1 MGLEDL
7 KFTEKHEWVK
17 VEGEIATVGISEFAQ
32 NQFGD
37 IVFVELPSIGS
48 STKKGEGCAT
58 IESVKAVED
67 LYAPLSGEVT
77 EVNEE
82 LEGSPD
88 KINKDPYGEGWIL
101 KIKVGDGGEIDT
113 LMDNNAYDEYLKGIE
128 E

>member
-1 MGLEDL
+1 MGLEEL

-17 VEGEIATVGISEFAQ
+17 VDGDVATVGISNYAQ
-32 NQFGD
+32 NEFGD
-37 IVFVELPSIGS
+37 IVFIELPSIGKA
-48 STKKGEGCAT
+48 TTKGESCAT

-77 EVNEE
+77 AVNND
-82 LEGSPD
+82 LESTPE

-101 KIKVGDGGEIDT
+101 KVKISDPKEVDT
-113 LMDNNAYDEYLKGIE
+113 LMNNNAYNDYLKGIE